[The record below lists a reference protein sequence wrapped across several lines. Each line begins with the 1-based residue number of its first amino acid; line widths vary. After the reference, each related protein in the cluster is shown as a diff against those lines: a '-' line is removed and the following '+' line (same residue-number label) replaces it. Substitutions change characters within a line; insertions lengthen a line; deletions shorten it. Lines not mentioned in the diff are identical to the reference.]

1 MAETTGFE
9 PVEAFNGF
17 NGLANRRFQPL
28 SHVSAFGKTQ
38 NLFYRLRQLCQVSRI
53 IILKVIAC
61 WLDTIDFKKEN
72 NEIGQNSFIQ
82 TNHAKC
88 STPKGLPKL

>member
-28 SHVSAFGKTQ
+28 SHVSAKLKRKTYSIFWG
-38 NLFYRLRQLCQVSRI
+38 NFVKFRASY
-53 IILKVIAC
+53 
-61 WLDTIDFKKEN
+61 
-72 NEIGQNSFIQ
+72 
-82 TNHAKC
+82 
-88 STPKGLPKL
+88 